1 MFGYQVPTS
10 PITGPLKMETQA
22 QAAASY
28 PQPGYPPSLSSSMQP
43 SMGSYSARDLL
54 FRDRVGEPSYH
65 SMFSSSLH
73 AAHDPYSAALMG
85 ASAGYDYSNMGYG
98 YMSPY
103 YRYMRQP
110 VKQEMTCEWIDPE
123 TKKMCNKVFQTLHD
137 IVTHLTVDHIGGP
150 EITDHA
156 CYWQQCSREKRAFK
170 AKYKLVNHL
179 RVHTGEK
186 PFPCP
191 FPGCGK
197 IFARSENLKIH
208 KRIHTGNERMNSF
221 CFAQPRKAFPG

>member
-10 PITGPLKMETQA
+10 PMTGPLKMESQA

-43 SMGSYSARDLL
+43 AMGSYSARDLL

-110 VKQEMTCEWIDPE
+110 VKQEMTCEWMDRD
-123 TKKMCNKVFQTLHD
+123 TKKLCKKLYYTMNEM
-137 IVTHLTVDHIGGP
+137 VTHLTVDHVGGP
-150 EITDHA
+150 EVTDNA
-156 CYWQQCSREKRAFK
+156 CYWAACPREQRPFK
-170 AKYKLVNHL
+170 AKYKLVNHI
-179 RVHTGEK
+179 R
-186 PFPCP
+186 
-191 FPGCGK
+191 
-197 IFARSENLKIH
+197 
-208 KRIHTGNERMNSF
+208 
-221 CFAQPRKAFPG
+221 

>member
-10 PITGPLKMETQA
+10 PMTGPLKMESQA

-43 SMGSYSARDLL
+43 AMGSYSARDLL

-85 ASAGYDYSNMGYG
+85 ASAGYDSYSNMGYG

-103 YRYMRQP
+103 YRYMRQQP
-110 VKQEMTCEWIDPE
+110 AKQEMTCEWIE
-123 TKKMCNKVFQTLHD
+123 RGTKKLCKKLYYTMNEM
-137 IVTHLTVDHIGGP
+137 VTHLTIDHVGGP
-150 EITDHA
+150 EVTDNA
-156 CYWQQCSREKRAFK
+156 CHWAACPREQRPFK
-170 AKYKLVNHL
+170 AKYKLVNHI
-179 RVHTGEK
+179 R
-186 PFPCP
+186 
-191 FPGCGK
+191 
-197 IFARSENLKIH
+197 
-208 KRIHTGNERMNSF
+208 
-221 CFAQPRKAFPG
+221 

>member
-1 MFGYQVPTS
+1 MCMFGYQVPTS
-10 PITGPLKMETQA
+10 PSMTGPLKMESQA

-28 PQPGYPPSLSSSMQP
+28 PQPGYPPSLSATTNLQP
-43 SMGSYSARDLL
+43 AMGSYSARDLL

-170 AKYKLVNHL
+170 AKYKLVNHV

-197 IFARSENLKIH
+197 QFARSENLKIH
-208 KRIHTGNERMNSF
+208 KRLHTGEF
-221 CFAQPRKAFPG
+221 TPLDC